1 GVYFPMNSQSGTG
14 DVSLPLGVKGIL
26 VAEFEARGGPHG
38 GPKNAEIHSSL
49 KAIVDSPVW
58 RLTHALASLTS
69 PDGNTILVP
78 GYYDAI
84 RQPTEAEQR
93 LANAAVGTPET
104 NARLRQGLGIDRF
117 ARDAAGRDLISD
129 LLFTTTININGIWSG
144 YTGEGMKTILPHVAR
159 ARIDSRLVPNQT
171 PDEQLALIRKH
182 LDAQGFSDVT
192 VRKISGYAPAQTDPD
207 DPIVSASIAVFNK

>member
-1 GVYFPMNSQSGTG
+1 IVAEGEEELGSPNFPQVIDAYETRLKSGDGVYFPMNSQSGTG

-58 RLTHALASLTS
+58 RLTHALASLNS

-93 LANAAVGTPET
+93 LANADVGTPET
-104 NARLRQGLGIDRF
+104 N
-117 ARDAAGRDLISD
+117 
-129 LLFTTTININGIWSG
+129 
-144 YTGEGMKTILPHVAR
+144 
-159 ARIDSRLVPNQT
+159 
-171 PDEQLALIRKH
+171 
-182 LDAQGFSDVT
+182 
-192 VRKISGYAPAQTDPD
+192 
-207 DPIVSASIAVFNK
+207 